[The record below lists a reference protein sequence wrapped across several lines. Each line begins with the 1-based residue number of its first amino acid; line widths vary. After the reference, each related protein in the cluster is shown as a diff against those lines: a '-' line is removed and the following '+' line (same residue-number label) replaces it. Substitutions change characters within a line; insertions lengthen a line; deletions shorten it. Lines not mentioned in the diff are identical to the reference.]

1 VDRPSPYPTCASRV
15 RGRKFRRGAASLVA
29 AGCVLGGAFV
39 FTGDLVGDLTSREGA
54 RTGERVGDE
63 GVTAALTRTTRA
75 PIGLLA
81 DKLSA
86 GAGRI

>member
-1 VDRPSPYPTCASRV
+1 V
-15 RGRKFRRGAASLVA
+15 RGRKFRRGAASVVT

-39 FTGDLVGDLTSREGA
+39 TVFTGDLGDLKSREGA
-54 RTGERVGDE
+54 RTGDRVGDE
-63 GVTAALTRTTRA
+63 GVTAALTHTTRA